1 MTVISD
7 TSVLIAFEALGKLPV
22 LKKIFPQIIIP
33 EGVYKELSTDKRD
46 FVLEEWIIVKRIVN
60 SDLYRKLYLD
70 LGEGESETIALAIE
84 EHADYT
90 LLDDKEARKEAIDLG
105 LKVIGTAG
113 LLISAKRKGLI
124 SSVTEE
130 IRQLEERIN
139 FRLSRDLK
147 QQLKEE
153 AGE

>member
-7 TSVLIAFEALGKLPV
+7 TSILIAFESLGKLPV
-22 LKKIFPQIIIP
+22 LKKIFSQIIIP
-33 EGVYKELSTDKRD
+33 EGVYKELNAEKGD
-46 FVLEEWIIVKRIVN
+46 FVLEDWIIVKKIAN
-60 SDLYRKLYLD
+60 LDLYRRLYLD
-70 LGEGESETIALAIE
+70 LGEGESETITLAIE

-124 SSVTEE
+124 NSVMAE
-130 IRQLEERIN
+130 IRKLEERIN
-139 FRLSRDLK
+139 FRLSRNLK
-147 QQLKEE
+147 QQLKAE